1 MTDIDTVSNKI
12 LEHRECQQKFK
23 NKKEEN
29 GEKYGKI
36 RKEAGKRGM
45 GRIIRQAVL
54 CLLILIMC

>member
-29 GEKYGKI
+29 GEKYGKTVE
-36 RKEAGKRGM
+36 EAAEKRG
-45 GRIIRQAVL
+45 GWFL
-54 CLLILIMC
+54 Y

>member
-12 LEHRECQQKFK
+12 LEHRERQQKFK

-45 GRIIRQAVL
+45 GRII
-54 CLLILIMC
+54 